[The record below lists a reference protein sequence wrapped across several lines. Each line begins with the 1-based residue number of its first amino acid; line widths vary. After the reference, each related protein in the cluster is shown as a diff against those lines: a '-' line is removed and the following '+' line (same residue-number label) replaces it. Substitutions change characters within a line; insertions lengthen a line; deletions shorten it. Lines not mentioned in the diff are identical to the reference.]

1 MDIISTLAKEFEID
15 EDKTCAFG
23 DQRNDLSMIEM
34 AHYGVAMINAVDELK
49 QAAKYQTKKDNN
61 HNGVVHFIKKN
72 KLF

>member
-1 MDIISTLAKEFEID
+1 
-15 EDKTCAFG
+15 
-23 DQRNDLSMIEM
+23 MIEM